1 MWDEEAHC
9 RHNRRVSFL
18 KKSLAWEGI
27 NIVMV
32 SSSRLEHESNTRQ
45 QLLRGTNLVVIVN
58 NCAFINAEILQKTRK
73 CRRLL
78 VSLEVVRLNQTA
90 KSNFS
95 YASILVIS

>member
-1 MWDEEAHC
+1 
-9 RHNRRVSFL
+9 
-18 KKSLAWEGI
+18 
-27 NIVMV
+27 MV

-95 YASILVIS
+95 YTSILGF